1 MLIWETVRTAVRA
14 LWSNKLRTALTTL
27 GMIIGVSAV
36 VTMLALG
43 EGARA
48 SVEGHIRSMG
58 SNLLSISPGAPMRG
72 PVRTGSVNTMTTD
85 DAEAIAELPGVIAVA
100 PESMGSA
107 QVRYLEQNM
116 SSTVIGTTPAYIAAR
131 SFEVASGDC
140 FTENDIHGRR
150 RVAVIGSN
158 VAETLFGNLSP
169 LGERIQIKGISFR
182 VVGVLEEKG
191 DQGFMNPDDQI
202 LVPLSTHQGVL
213 FGLDYLSSIS
223 VQVESED
230 AMDGVQAEIER
241 LLRLRHRIREG
252 ADDDF
257 HVRSQTE
264 MLETMNQV
272 TGTFTALLG
281 GVAAVSLLVGGIG
294 IMNIMLVSVRERT
307 REIGL
312 RLAVG
317 ARRRDILLQF
327 LVESVIV
334 SLAGGLAGLG
344 LGYAAAEV
352 VAQLAG
358 WDTVVRLYSV
368 VLSLATSFGIGV
380 VFGVGP
386 ARRAALMDPVEALRQ
401 E

>member
-1 MLIWETVRTAVRA
+1 MLLWETVRTALRA
-14 LWSNKLRTALTTL
+14 LASNKLRTALTTL

-48 SVEGHIRSMG
+48 SVESNIRSMG
-58 SNLLSISPGAPMRG
+58 SNLLSISPGSPMHG
-72 PVRTGSVNTMTTD
+72 PVHEGSVNTLTAA
-85 DAEAIAELPGVIAVA
+85 DADAIAELPGVVAVA
-100 PESMGSA
+100 PETMGTA
-107 QVRYLEQNM
+107 QVRYLERNM
-116 SSTVIGTTPAYIAAR
+116 SSSIIGTTSAYLGAR
-131 SFEVASGDC
+131 AFAVASGQC
-140 FTENDIHGRR
+140 FTDNDVHGRR

-169 LGERIQIKGISFR
+169 LGERIQIKGVSFL

-191 DQGFMNPDDQI
+191 SMGFFNPDDQI
-202 LVPLSTHQGVL
+202 IVPLTAHQSVL
-213 FGLDYLSSIS
+213 FGQDFLSSIS
-223 VQVESED
+223 VQVASEGEMN
-230 AMDGVQAEIER
+230 AVQGDIER

-257 HVRSQTE
+257 HLRSQTE
-264 MLETMNQV
+264 MLQTMNQV

-334 SLAGGLAGLG
+334 SLAGGLAGLA
-344 LGYAAAEV
+344 LGYGAAEL
-352 VAQLAG
+352 VARLAG
-358 WDTVVRLYSV
+358 WDTVIRIYSV
-368 VLSLATSFGIGV
+368 VLALATSFGIGV
-380 VFGVGP
+380 IFGVGP
-386 ARRAALMDPVEALRQ
+386 ARRAARMDPVEALRQ